1 MEWGSSFEEVES
13 RVLDCGQHFER
24 DGEGETP
31 VLSFHRSE
39 CRESSVYV
47 RV

>member
-24 DGEGETP
+24 DREGEIGRAH
-31 VLSFHRSE
+31 V
-39 CRESSVYV
+39 
-47 RV
+47 